1 MHVTH
6 AVRLLAVSALAFT
19 AGCGGAPTSSATLAT
34 IPQSAG
40 AAQGQVFERAASGAT
55 VLESAARVAGVRGIP
70 QPAHRPGGWLSPQAK
85 SGKGLI
91 YVSDFTANVVQI
103 YPATGSNP
111 APIGKIT
118 DGISGPEGSYVDKH
132 GNVFVSNV
140 TNFTVTEYPQGSTT
154 WSLRYTGLAYPTNVT
169 VDSKGE
175 VYIPDLVGNKVVEY
189 PKNSTRSKRTISVMH
204 PQGVA
209 VDASGNLFVSYN
221 GASSGEVD
229 EYAPGSTT
237 GTNLGIVVSF
247 AGGDAED
254 TAGNLL
260 LDDQSAPA
268 VDVFPPGATTPSRTI
283 TASLQDPFRMSLDKG
298 SQHLYVA
305 DPEANALFV
314 YDYASGTLVNTITNG
329 LTSVYGV
336 AVSAKS

>member
-6 AVRLLAVSALAFT
+6 AVRLLAVSALAVA
-19 AGCGGAPTSSATLAT
+19 AGWGGAPASSAPLGTM
-34 IPQSAG
+34 PQS
-40 AAQGQVFERAASGAT
+40 VLERAA
-55 VLESAARVAGVRGIP
+55 RVPGVQGIP

-85 SGKGLI
+85 SGNGLI
-91 YVSDFTANVVQI
+91 YVSDYLANVVQI
-103 YPATGSNP
+103 YPTTGTNP
-111 APIGKIT
+111 APIGQIT

-132 GNVFVSNV
+132 GNLFVSNV
-140 TNFTVTEYPQGSTT
+140 TNFTVTEYPKGSTT
-154 WSLRYTGLAYPTNVT
+154 WSLRFTGLAYPTNVT

-175 VYIPDLVGNKVVEY
+175 VYIPDLTGNKVVEF
-189 PKNSTRSKRTISVMH
+189 PKNSTRSKRTITVEH

-221 GASSGEVD
+221 GASSGQVN

-237 GTNLGIVVSF
+237 GTNLGIVLLF

-254 TAGNLL
+254 SAGNLL
-260 LDDQSAPA
+260 VDDQSAPA

-305 DPEANALFV
+305 DPGGECAVRIRLRQRHAHQHDHERPQVGGRRRRLPE
-314 YDYASGTLVNTITNG
+314 G
-329 LTSVYGV
+329 LTAREIRTRSF
-336 AVSAKS
+336 